1 MRWLTT
7 KGRISRGNFVLYALP
22 SALLGAVLKA
32 NLVGSPWDWLVGL
45 LLLLCFPVAILAGI
59 RRSHDLGHSGW
70 LALILFVPFA
80 GLYFVFKEGAAS
92 ANEYGPPPP

>member
-1 MRWLTT
+1 
-7 KGRISRGNFVLYALP
+7 
-22 SALLGAVLKA
+22 
-32 NLVGSPWDWLVGL
+32 
-45 LLLLCFPVAILAGI
+45 
-59 RRSHDLGHSGW
+59 LGHSGW